1 MTYIREFLIVHE
13 YGTVIFHRRYYG
25 ESKDITIRS
34 GLISAIYS
42 FTAEVENDS
51 IDILRMEKIS
61 LIFIKRDLLI
71 FVVFLDSTVNP
82 EFCKNDIDLLANL
95 FFNRFPEVLWQTEII
110 DLAKFTP
117 FKEDADK
124 FFQELNRKLELI
136 LFLIDEGLMSEEEYF
151 EYELG
156 PLGSMIGERLLE
168 RKYHQFASALSQDQ
182 NSVLSQIDHVL
193 EQLSGEHIERYNMF
207 NFIVNCEKCFICNN
221 NPSNCFYE
229 GLLSSMLTSL
239 RIDYEISFNE
249 SD

>member
-1 MTYIREFLIVHE
+1 MTFIREFLVVHE

-42 FTAEVENDS
+42 FTAQVENDA

-95 FFNRFPEVLWQTEII
+95 FFKRFPEVLWQTEII
-110 DLAKFTP
+110 NLSKFTP

-124 FFQELNRKLELI
+124 FFQDLNKKLELI

-156 PLGSMIGERLLE
+156 SLGSMIGERLLE
-168 RKYHQFASALSQDQ
+168 RKYDQFATALAQDQ
-182 NSVLSQIDHVL
+182 NTVLSQVDHVL
-193 EQLSGEHIERYNMF
+193 EQLSGEHIERHNMF
-207 NFIVNCEKCFICNN
+207 NFIINCENCFICNN

-229 GLLSSMLTSL
+229 GLLNSILTSL
-239 RIDYEISFNE
+239 RIEYEISFNQ